1 MNKDRMNILT
11 ELEEKTK
18 INMENNKKIQIIK
31 NEKAQKEKMIE
42 TIKNKIADLNK
53 QLVSK
58 DNTINDM
65 TKKNEA
71 LDQEKEKLYL
81 QYQKNRRTSIKSF
94 R

>member
-1 MNKDRMNILT
+1 MNILT

-18 INMENNKKIQIIK
+18 INMESNNKIQIIK

-71 LDQEKEKLYL
+71 LDQEKEKLY
-81 QYQKNRRTSIKSF
+81 SIKYLLIKNHKLIK
-94 R
+94 